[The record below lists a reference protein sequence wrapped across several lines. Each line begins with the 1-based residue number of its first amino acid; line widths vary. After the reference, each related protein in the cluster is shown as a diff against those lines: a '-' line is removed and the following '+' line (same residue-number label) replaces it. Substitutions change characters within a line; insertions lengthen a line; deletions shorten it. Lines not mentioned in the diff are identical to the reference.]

1 MVWYGQCYHRGC
13 ACASRAYLPYGSPLD
28 TKNQRAHLDHL
39 GTTSSG
45 FKLTL
50 PTMAHNPL
58 LGESL
63 LPNSVFYHIPTTS
76 SGSRISLI
84 SKKNIRYDGL
94 LYSINEANATVA
106 LENVRSYGT
115 EGRELLDTTGASTF
129 VPPQDVVHAY
139 LLFRGQDIKDLHV
152 HEKIANE
159 KQDELKEDI
168 TGPTPSQTDA
178 EDEMGREVKNGGSD
192 DTSNQVKSI
201 NSTSDKD
208 QSRAQ
213 SKPHQRENI
222 VKQQKRM
229 VGTGESLLNKNMRG
243 GKRDTGPGNDTKKK
257 EEEYTKDDFFDSIS
271 CDALDKQQGIDNRL
285 RGAAERNLN
294 LDTFGAVSLGYS
306 RRGRGRG
313 GRGRGR
319 GGGYKGRGGRG
330 FIRRGGYSDSLTR
343 QGNGLVQQQNY
354 RWKEKE
360 AN

>member
-1 MVWYGQCYHRGC
+1 M
-13 ACASRAYLPYGSPLD
+13 
-28 TKNQRAHLDHL
+28 
-39 GTTSSG
+39 
-45 FKLTL
+45 
-50 PTMAHNPL
+50 
-58 LGESL
+58 
-63 LPNSVFYHIPTTS
+63 PNSVFYHIPTTS

-168 TGPTPSQTDA
+168 TGPTPSRTDA

-192 DTSNQVKSI
+192 ETSNQVKSI

-243 GKRDTGPGNDTKKK
+243 GKRDTG
-257 EEEYTKDDFFDSIS
+257 ELQDFFSFH
-271 CDALDKQQGIDNRL
+271 
-285 RGAAERNLN
+285 ENLP
-294 LDTFGAVSLGYS
+294 DFP
-306 RRGRGRG
+306 
-313 GRGRGR
+313 
-319 GGGYKGRGGRG
+319 
-330 FIRRGGYSDSLTR
+330 
-343 QGNGLVQQQNY
+343 
-354 RWKEKE
+354 
-360 AN
+360 